1 LCGGFLADSELSHS
15 YLINSELI
23 HKEPN
28 MIIASESKTKNQ
40 KSTLSNRRWLDPF
53 IAVRALMHALALLPL
68 TRILYAVLT
77 DMLSAN
83 PVQDVEQRLGRA
95 AIALLTAALAVDPAV
110 TLSGWRKLE
119 KLARPLGLYAFGY
132 AFLHFGVFIGLDFGF
147 NGPLLWQELREKPFI
162 LIGLSAL
169 LILNAL
175 AITSFRWWQRKLGKN
190 WKRLHRLVYLAGV
203 LVVVHY
209 GLALKGDF
217 FQLKGNVLLPW
228 LYGIGILILLAMRI
242 PAVKKWI
249 KQR

>member
-1 LCGGFLADSELSHS
+1 MAEIESAREKIRNQRSEISNFRWPDAFIVVRTLAH
-15 YLINSELI
+15 
-23 HKEPN
+23 
-28 MIIASESKTKNQ
+28 T
-40 KSTLSNRRWLDPF
+40 
-53 IAVRALMHALALLPL
+53 LALVPL
-68 TRILYAVLT
+68 ARILYAVLT

-147 NGPLLWQELREKPFI
+147 NGPLLLQELREKPFI
-162 LIGLSAL
+162 IIGLSAL
-169 LILNAL
+169 IILNAL
-175 AITSFRWWQRKLGKN
+175 AVTSFRWWMRKLGKN
-190 WKRLHRLVYLAGV
+190 WKRLHRLVYLAGL

-217 FQLKGNVLLPW
+217 FRLQGNVLLPW

-242 PAVKKWI
+242 PAVKRRLK
-249 KQR
+249 RN

>member
-1 LCGGFLADSELSHS
+1 MRTAFQKIGH
-15 YLINSELI
+15 
-23 HKEPN
+23 
-28 MIIASESKTKNQ
+28 Q
-40 KSTLSNRRWLDPF
+40 KSALSNFNKLDPF
-53 IAVRALMHALALLPL
+53 LVVRTLMHALALVPL
-68 TRILYAVLT
+68 ARILYAVLT

-119 KLARPLGLYAFGY
+119 KLARPLGLYAFSY
-132 AFLHFGVFIGLDFGF
+132 AFLHFLVFIGLDFGF

-175 AITSFRWWQRKLGKN
+175 AVTSFRWWMRKLGKN
-190 WKRLHRLVYLAGV
+190 WKRLHRLVYLAGL

-217 FQLKGNVLLPW
+217 FQLRGNVLLPW
-228 LYGIGILILLAMRI
+228 LYGIGILLLLAMRI
-242 PAVKKWI
+242 PAVK
-249 KQR
+249 RRLRRP